1 MTFYVKTCTM
11 ATIITK
17 EQYDRICDAIHYK
30 AHDRFEDDILQL
42 CAFLDGAQFVEDLLV
57 ELEVIKVDSN
67 E

>member
-1 MTFYVKTCTM
+1 M
-11 ATIITK
+11 ATKITK

>member
-1 MTFYVKTCTM
+1 M
-11 ATIITK
+11 ATKITK

-30 AHDRFEDDILQL
+30 AHDRFEDDIMQV

-57 ELEVIKVDSN
+57 GMNIIKVDSD